1 MSIKTKKGP
10 ISMTALGAVLF
21 CSFVFGGADS
31 LAIKGG
37 WVKGGNAGYA
47 YEIGKDRDVY
57 HVKSPSCYIR
67 SIGWPEGYGMIVNQI
82 KAKRFVGKRFRMS
95 AYIKTERVAEWVGMM
110 MRVDGKNLNESF
122 GFDNMH
128 NRPIQGTTEWQRY
141 EIVMDVPEGAKK
153 IVFGW
158 LLTGPGNAWLDDV
171 TFDVVG
177 GDAPT
182 TGF

>member
-1 MSIKTKKGP
+1 MRSTTKKGF
-10 ISMTALGAVLF
+10 IFRAALAAFFF
-21 CSFVFGGADS
+21 CPFVFGSADS
-31 LAIKGG
+31 LAVKGG

-47 YEIGKDRDVY
+47 FEIGKDKEVR
-57 HVKSPSCYIR
+57 HGKSASCYIR
-67 SIGWPEGYGMIVNQI
+67 SKGWPEGYGMIVNQI
-82 KAKRFVGKRFRMS
+82 KAKRFVGKRVRMS

-110 MRVDGKNLNESF
+110 MRLDGKDLNDRF

-141 EIVMDVPEGAKK
+141 EIVMDVPEGVKK
-153 IVFGW
+153 IVFGL

-182 TGF
+182 AGF